1 MKNRIITGIS
11 RVLLAVFIVTALCM
25 IASQPAFSD
34 FFGIDGT
41 GIVFAGDKY
50 TLDITFLTGI
60 QKVLSFNGKLF
71 GAFLWE
77 KIILGTER
85 LFGLACNVFELC
97 SKVIYGVF

>member
-1 MKNRIITGIS
+1 MKNRVLMGIT

-34 FFGIDGT
+34 FFGIDGS

-71 GAFLWE
+71 GTFLWE

-85 LFGLACNVFELC
+85 LFGVVCNVFEIC
-97 SKVIYGVF
+97 SKVICGVF

>member
-1 MKNRIITGIS
+1 MGIT
-11 RVLLAVFIVTALCM
+11 RFLLVAFAVTAFCM

-34 FFGIDGT
+34 FFSIDGT

-85 LFGLACNVFELC
+85 LFGVVCNVFEIC
-97 SKVIYGVF
+97 SKVICGVF